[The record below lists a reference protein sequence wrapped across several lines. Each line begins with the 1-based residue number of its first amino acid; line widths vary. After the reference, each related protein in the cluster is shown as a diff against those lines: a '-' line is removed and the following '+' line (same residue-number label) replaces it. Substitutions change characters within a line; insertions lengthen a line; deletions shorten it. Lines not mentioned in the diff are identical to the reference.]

1 MGGRRGWQRERQQ
14 VLSPQERRTR
24 MPEQLQTVDQRVQ
37 RTKRVRRMQRE
48 RHDQVGCRTCFCKS
62 VRVMELPYI
71 EGGVLSLRRAC
82 QMRHVERVVE

>member
-1 MGGRRGWQRERQQ
+1 VGGRQGWQRERQQ

-37 RTKRVRRMQRE
+37 RMQRE
-48 RHDQVGCRTCFCKS
+48 QHDRVGCCTCFCKS